1 MKSYFSRAYIV
12 LEIFSKSFQ
21 RYMKNAKQSLQ
32 EIVSMKQ
39 RCIFLTPQQ
48 IDPDV
53 RMSILH
59 ERGSISHLLAREAR
73 PLCVNRATRS
83 MGAVL

>member
-1 MKSYFSRAYIV
+1 MSDFPDPYIV
-12 LEIFSKSFQ
+12 LEIFSKTFQ
-21 RYMKNAKQSLQ
+21 QYIKNAKQSLQ
-32 EIVSMKQ
+32 KLVTMKQ

-53 RMSILH
+53 RMLILH

-73 PLCVNRATRS
+73 PFCVNRATRS
-83 MGAVL
+83 MGAVF